1 MSKAKKVTRKRSRS
15 KADRRHKRGGSRRLH
30 TGEERKEAI
39 EDLVKGKKNK
49 EVAEKFGV
57 STECVR
63 LWWLQAQ
70 REGIVPKVSPSLLR
84 AENPV
89 AEQERLPEESDRE
102 EVFPQ
107 NSTAPK
113 DPAYG
118 LSAGE
123 VEAILELKQEH
134 PTMGPA
140 QIRAQ
145 LKRFKGWR
153 VSVKAIS
160 RTLTKN
166 GYELEHRGNQPK
178 GFEPQRFEAPHR
190 NSLWQLDFMEVRL
203 AKVKLF
209 ILVILDDFS
218 RFLVAARLLPA
229 PTSEAVVET
238 LKESIR
244 LHGKPEGVY
253 TDRGGAFLAW
263 RNETGFK
270 RYCEQE
276 VIDHHVGRSYHPQGR
291 GKVEAVIRT
300 IRQELWQV
308 HHFSD
313 EHECRKALACFVAGY
328 NFRRAHMGIDGL
340 TPADRYFGR
349 WPEVLDR
356 INAVSRKRNDAHL
369 FSNPS
374 ALTEDLGYPE
384 APVEALR
391 FLIHEGKLEI
401 RLFGHTVVLGPLEK

>member
-1 MSKAKKVTRKRSRS
+1 MVQAKATTQKEKRS
-15 KADRRHKRGGSRRLH
+15 KTGRRRKGGANRQR
-30 TGEERKEAI
+30 TPEERNEAI
-39 EDLVKGKKNK
+39 AELVTGKKNN

-70 REGIVPKVSPSLLR
+70 REGIVPKVSPSLLSD
-84 AENPV
+84 EKPV
-89 AEQERLPEESDRE
+89 VEEEILPEETDEKEPPTQSSNA
-102 EVFPQ
+102 PQ
-107 NSTAPK
+107 

-118 LSAGE
+118 FSTAE

-153 VSVKAIS
+153 LSVKAIS
-160 RTLTKN
+160 RTLKKN

-238 LKESIR
+238 LKASIR

-270 RYCEQE
+270 RFCEQE

-300 IRQELWQV
+300 IRQELWEV

-313 EHECRKALACFVAGY
+313 EHECRKALACFVTGY

-356 INAVSRKRNDAHL
+356 INAVSRKRNDAYL

-374 ALTEDLGYPE
+374 SLTDDLGYPGT
-384 APVEALR
+384 PVEVLR

-401 RLFGHTVVLGPLEK
+401 RLFGHTVVVGALEK